1 MSPPDDDPL
10 VLRPLITDIIRTQ
23 YCVPNSLFLV
33 EGIDELRPSRNQR
46 WRAIRLLLGDG
57 ELCIQAILTPDLHR
71 FVDTGDVSVGSFLR
85 VHAFSFSHEVVE
97 DQPEARVAGKESV
110 TKKERKM
117 VYLTVEDFTVV
128 GWHEEYARVH
138 GKPKTK
144 APRSKPRVQR
154 PAEPKSPTVN
164 PAPRTPCAKKP
175 PRAPKEPRTD
185 CGDDDTLTRPRTT
198 ASRTSPSPTRLPPEP
213 NPKPNPKIP
222 TEPVPLARNWT
233 HRLIPLKLTKLSSIP
248 HLPYK
253 QNWSTN
259 VVAVICSL
267 SPVEPSTFPPYR
279 QRTARLADPSTS
291 KRVHLTVFL
300 DAEEFKPCVGSVVL
314 LAGVKN
320 HLFDGGSLKKY
331 VSDRPREGMPWWVEN
346 PTFPWCKA
354 LADDLREWW
363 RVASIVEDD
372 DDDIE
377 KDL

>member
-164 PAPRTPCAKKP
+164 PAPRTPVRPSARRNP
-175 PRAPKEPRTD
+175 LEPQKSPGPTAA
-185 CGDDDTLTRPRTT
+185 TTRPPHRH
-198 ASRTSPSPTRLPPEP
+198 ASPPEP